1 MSERSLDVNPCES
14 RRRHGRK
21 KCGRQPGSSSPP
33 DGFVCR
39 ASHWQLPAL
48 IRAARRGA
56 RFGLLALGCAAALV
70 TSLPAAEPAAVRK
83 ATNSV
88 AIARASA
95 GAGTNAAPR
104 FDVKAF
110 VVKCDRLIFTNTPT
124 SMLSEFT
131 GTNVG
136 LERIVRAASTV
147 LSEFQ
152 RNGYARANISI
163 AQEMITNGVVTMHV
177 YQGAFPQV
185 LISGR
190 PFLAGHGAE
199 EGAILAAAGPPA
211 TNSPPAVQTNAEP
224 RLTVIAYE
232 IHGDTLLS
240 ENTLMSIFA
249 KRTGTNVALSD
260 IKQAA
265 SDLQMEYRSRGY
277 PTVLVTIPP
286 QTITNGM
293 VKIRVFQG
301 RLSEILV
308 TQNRYFSSNNVVR
321 ALPSLHTNTIL
332 VGPVFQAELDRA
344 NRNQDRQISGQLEPG
359 LEENTTI
366 LNLQVKDRLPLHA
379 KVDFN
384 NQSSPG
390 TPELRINT
398 SASYQNLWQ
407 LEHSIGV
414 QYSFSPQSYKSG
426 DSWNW
431 YDLPA
436 VANYGGFYRLPLGVG
451 GPVEGQIAKQ
461 GGSFGYDEATRQF
474 RLPAASGQPELNL
487 YASRSTIDTGV
498 TAVYSKNLFN
508 TNGNSLDRNDV
519 QQGIT
524 INSAF
529 GSRLSLPLNT
539 SAQFQS
545 GFSTGF
551 DYKQYQQSNY
561 KTNIFTLASE
571 ILDTISNP
579 GHVITNINVSTVR
592 SPVPG
597 TVQSLDYLPLA
608 LRYNASL
615 RDAWGVTAFGL
626 GLSADAWYS
635 GSRSNLDLVTG
646 SSESSGHWVIL
657 SPTISRDFLIQTNW
671 VLTLHGEGQWATEPL
686 ISNEQYGLG
695 GVNTVRG
702 YQEGA
707 VLGDTGWW
715 IGFEQ
720 KTPPQVIG
728 SVYRNHRLS
737 VRGAVFMEYGQAY
750 LLGPNRHLTDN
761 ALWGTGFGGVFS
773 LGNTWEARLLFSWP
787 LLTAGTSQA
796 DQPRFDFSLS
806 AQF

>member
-1 MSERSLDVNPCES
+1 V
-14 RRRHGRK
+14 
-21 KCGRQPGSSSPP
+21 
-33 DGFVCR
+33 
-39 ASHWQLPAL
+39 ATA
-48 IRAARRGA
+48 RAAVG
-56 RFGLLALGCAAALV
+56 G
-70 TSLPAAEPAAVRK
+70 
-83 ATNSV
+83 
-88 AIARASA
+88 
-95 GAGTNAAPR
+95 GTNATPR

-147 LSEFQ
+147 LLEFQ
-152 RNGYARANISI
+152 RNGYTRANISI
-163 AQEMITNGVVTMHV
+163 AREMITNGIVTMHV

-190 PFLAGHGAE
+190 PFLTGHGAE
-199 EGAILAAAGPPA
+199 EGAILAGAASPA
-211 TNSPPAVQTNAEP
+211 TNAPVAIQTNAEP
-224 RLTVIAYE
+224 RFSVIAYE
-232 IHGDTLLS
+232 IRGDTLLS

-265 SDLQMEYRSRGY
+265 SDLQMEYRNRGY
-277 PTVLVTIPP
+277 PTVNVTIPP

-308 TQNRYFSSNNVVR
+308 TQNRYFSSNNVMR
-321 ALPSLHTNTIL
+321 ALPGLHTNTIL

-359 LEENTTI
+359 LEENTTA
-366 LNLQVKDRLPLHA
+366 LNLQVKDRFPLHA

-384 NQSSPG
+384 NQNSPG
-390 TPELRINT
+390 TPDLRVNT

-414 QYSFSPQSYKSG
+414 QYSFSPESYKAG
-426 DSWNW
+426 ESWNF
-431 YDLPA
+431 YDQPS
-436 VANYGGFYRLPLGVG
+436 VANYGGFYRLPLGEY
-451 GPVEGQIAKQ
+451 GPIEGQVARQ
-461 GGSFGYDEATRQF
+461 GGNFGYDEATRQF
-474 RLPAASGQPELNL
+474 RLPAPSGRPELNL

-498 TAVYSKNLFN
+498 TTVYSKNLFN

-524 INSAF
+524 INSAL
-529 GSRLSLPLNT
+529 GSRLSLPLST

-551 DYKQYQQSNY
+551 DYKEYQQSNY
-561 KTNIFTLASE
+561 KTNIFTLTSE

-579 GHVITNINVSTVR
+579 GHVITNINVSTIR
-592 SPVPG
+592 SPVPA
-597 TVQSLDYLPLA
+597 TIQSLDYLPLA
-608 LRYNASL
+608 LRYDASL
-615 RDAWGVTAFGL
+615 RDPWGVTVFGL

-635 GSRSNLDLVTG
+635 GSRSNLDMITA
-646 SSESSGHWVIL
+646 SSESSGHWIIL
-657 SPTISRDFLIQTNW
+657 SPTISRDFLIRTNW
-671 VLTLHGEGQWATEPL
+671 VLSLHGEGQWASEPL

-695 GVNTVRG
+695 GVNSVRG

-715 IGFEQ
+715 IGVEQ

-737 VRGAVFMEYGQAY
+737 VRGAVFMEYGEVY
-750 LLGPNRHLTDN
+750 LLDTRGRKASTTQASTT

-773 LGNTWEARLLFSWP
+773 LGATWEARLLFSWP